1 MTQPQQPQVHHA
13 RHTDHADHW
22 HLKELTRSTRLGMFA
37 IAGIALYV
45 ALDILAQALHPQ
57 QNPIRDAE
65 SSLALGAFGWIMALD
80 FVVRGLLALAL
91 IAGLQKAL
99 VPAARSQ
106 VGAILIEVWAV
117 GAFLLALFPTDAP
130 GQRTLH
136 GLIHALVALIAFFA
150 AAVGALLISRRLA
163 ADPRWLHLRRP
174 LSTIAVFALA
184 MLLAVLIAGQRL
196 AASPQPGGIFGLVER
211 AFLAL
216 VLLWMLV
223 VALRLVQLRPAPN
236 PA

>member
-1 MTQPQQPQVHHA
+1 MTQPQQPQMHHVA
-13 RHTDHADHW
+13 HADHW

-37 IAGIALYV
+37 IAGIVLYV
-45 ALDILAQALHPQ
+45 VLDIVAQALHPQ

-65 SSLALGAFGWIMALD
+65 SNLALGSFGWIMALN
-80 FVVRGLLALAL
+80 FVVRGLLSLAVV
-91 IAGLQKAL
+91 AGLQKAL

-106 VGAILIEVWAV
+106 VGAILIEIWAV
-117 GAFLLALFPTDAP
+117 GSFWLALFPTDAP

-150 AAVGALLISRRLA
+150 AAAGELLISRRLA
-163 ADPRWLHLRRP
+163 ADPRWLQLRQP
-174 LSTIAVFALA
+174 LATIAVFALA
-184 MLLAVLIAGQRL
+184 MLVVVLIAGERL
-196 AASPQPGGIFGLVER
+196 AAGTQAGGIFGLVER
-211 AFLAL
+211 VFLAL

-223 VALRLVQLRPAPN
+223 VALRLVQLHPAAQ

>member
-1 MTQPQQPQVHHA
+1 MTQPQPQQSQVH
-13 RHTDHADHW
+13 HADHW
-22 HLKELTRSTRLGMFA
+22 HLKELTQSTRVGMFA
-37 IAGIALYV
+37 IAGIVLYV
-45 ALDILAQALHPQ
+45 VLDVLAQALHTQ

-65 SSLALGAFGWIMALD
+65 SSLALGSFGWIMALN
-80 FVVRGLLALAL
+80 FVVRGLFSVAV

-117 GAFLLALFPTDAP
+117 GAFLLAIFPTDAP
-130 GQRTLH
+130 GQHTLH
-136 GLIHALVALIAFFA
+136 GLIHALIALIAFFA
-150 AAVGALLISRRLA
+150 VAVGELLISLRLA
-163 ADPRWLHLRRP
+163 ADPRWLRLRQP
-174 LSTIAVFALA
+174 LVTIAVFALA
-184 MLLAVLIAGQRL
+184 MLVVVLIAGERL
-196 AASPQPGGIFGLVER
+196 VASTQPGGIFGLVER

-223 VALRLVQLRPAPN
+223 VALRLVPLRPASQ